1 MRSRILCALA
11 AIVTGLASAPALAQQ
26 ESALDC
32 GDPTSELVDR
42 LSFQFANGS
51 VTFQEALEQTTAA
64 ADSCP
69 TNNFAQHFASLAW
82 QAVLTE
88 RSKQQGVQLNELT
101 QIWLKAFSYNERLW
115 AMPLSERLKGYALAD
130 FNSVVSGRKRN
141 FPLEQANDTRKS
153 LVQWALIFH
162 TKYGATAA
170 YVSRAAPA
178 QCPEYV
184 TTDSFGLRDWVRD
197 EPAGAVNA
205 AAVLERYE
213 TVCPMAQTFER
224 RGPHRIFHINLAN
237 IRLAAAEHLAKSD
250 PAQAHDTLQKVRA
263 YRDHVLKFER
273 VSSSDWSDF
282 PLRNKLTEIEAS
294 LPLRQAVPTGVGV
307 PLQSAG
313 NLPVESWFDQSAHK
327 EVVLESIGQTINA
340 YTVELGAIGVG
351 RVVSKA
357 FALAKQSA
365 SPNEAFPLI
374 YQAANS
380 YKNGKYR
387 SLETKDTRVFEAIY
401 EWLKDYSI

>member
-1 MRSRILCALA
+1 MRSRILCAFA
-11 AIVTGLASAPALAQQ
+11 AIVTGLASVPAIAQQ
-26 ESALDC
+26 EAALDC

-64 ADSCP
+64 ADACP

-82 QAVLTE
+82 QAVLND

-115 AMPLSERLKGYALAD
+115 AMPLSERLGSYAFRDIDSLIA
-130 FNSVVSGRKRN
+130 GRMRD
-141 FPLEQANDTRKS
+141 FPLEQANETRES
-153 LVQWALIFH
+153 LVKWALIFH
-162 TKYGATAA
+162 TKFGATAP

-184 TTDSFGLRDWVRD
+184 TTDSFALRAWGRD
-197 EPAGAVNA
+197 EPASAVDA
-205 AAVLERYE
+205 LAVLERYE
-213 TVCPMAQTFER
+213 AVCPMSQNFER
-224 RGPHRIFHINLAN
+224 RGRHRIFHTNLAHL
-237 IRLAAAEHLAKSD
+237 RMTAAEHLAKSD
-250 PAQAHDTLQKVRA
+250 AAQAHDLLQKVRA

-282 PLRNKLTEIEAS
+282 QQRDKLTEIEAS
-294 LPLRQAVPTGVGV
+294 LPLRKAVPTGAED

-313 NLPVESWFDQSAHK
+313 NLPVESWFDQSAPK
-327 EVVLESIGQTINA
+327 EVVLESIGQTFNA
-340 YTVELGAIGVG
+340 YVAAEGYTAIVGAIGK
-351 RVVSKA
+351 S
-357 FALAKQSA
+357 FAAAKESA
-365 SPNEAFPLI
+365 NPNEAFPLI
-374 YQAANS
+374 YEAGKA
-380 YKNGKYR
+380 YKDGSYR
-387 SLETKDTRVFEAIY
+387 SLETKDATIFPVAY